1 MIVAMDGPA
10 GTGKSTIARLV
21 AERNGFVYVNSGNL
35 YRAIAYGLLKAGIP
49 VDDAAAVV
57 AYASKA
63 SLSYRGGKLFLG
75 DESVEDRLRSAAVDA
90 CVAQVSAIVQ
100 VRDVVNAVVR
110 SVASAVDSVVE
121 GRDICTVVFPDAEV
135 QVYVDAS
142 VESRAARRFAQAGG
156 EQTLDEIKANIEMR
170 DEIDRTKAVGR
181 LEKAPK
187 AYYLDTSYLTIDE
200 VYDIVNAKIQQQGNP
215 MAKEVEVG
223 AVAPS
228 DDSIQTQLQEQYLKT
243 MNHLE
248 EGDLVEGQV
257 VQVASDCVFVDVGAK
272 SEGKI
277 PLAEFQTPPKVGDTV
292 TVVLMKKETRSG
304 ETYVSKSKADEKVH
318 WRNIQNAHKNHETV
332 EGVIEKEIKG
342 GFEVGLGYGLRAFL
356 PVSKADVQRVE
367 KGDYLLKQKTRFYIE
382 RLYSEKRVNIVVNRR
397 EWLEEEIKK
406 RRTEFFGSVQVGDLV
421 KGEVKSF
428 TSFGAFIDLGGF
440 DGLLHINDMSWGH
453 VTKPKDFV
461 KKGQEIELKVIKID
475 PEEGRIN
482 LSLKH
487 FTRDPWETFEERYH
501 LDAIVNGTVTKL
513 TDYGA
518 FIELEDGIEGLA
530 HISEFSW
537 VKRVKR
543 PDEMLRV
550 GDGVECMILGY
561 DLDQQKVSLGLRQ
574 VHENPWT
581 TIDDRYPVGMKLT
594 KKVVKITSSGA
605 FVELEDGIDGFLP
618 AEELSWTK
626 KVRNAG
632 SEIQVGE
639 DIEVMVIEN
648 QPNDHSIRLSVRRL
662 SDDPWQAFSGTYRV
676 GSILEGTVSSIT
688 DFGVFVKVP
697 GDIEGLVNKANLS
710 ADRDEEYEAAA
721 KKYQPGSP
729 IKVVITELS
738 PERQKLSLSV
748 RDLERKQQQAE
759 MSRFMDEGS
768 SNEGFTLGDL
778 LKEKK
783 DSTRKND

>member
-21 AERNGFVYVNSGNL
+21 AERRGFTYINSGNL
-35 YRAIAYGLLKAGIP
+35 YRAITYGAMRSGVPLDDEAALVSYAEGAG
-49 VDDAAAVV
+49 
-57 AYASKA
+57 
-63 SLSYRGGKLFLG
+63 LEYRGGILYLDG
-75 DESVEDRLRSAAVDA
+75 EPVEGRLRSAEVDA
-90 CVAQVSAIVQ
+90 VVAQVSAIVPI
-100 VRDVVNAVVR
+100 RHIVNRLIRAIG
-110 SVASAVDSVVE
+110 SGIDAVVE

-135 QVYVDAS
+135 QIYIDAS
-142 VESRAARRFAQAGG
+142 AEARAKRRYDQG
-156 EQTLDEIKANIEMR
+156 TSSLSLDEIKKNIEMR
-170 DEIDRTKAVGR
+170 DRIDMNKAEGS
-181 LEKAPK
+181 LKKAPK
-187 AYYLDTSYLTIDE
+187 AFYLDTSYLTIDQ
-200 VYDIVNAKIQQQGNP
+200 VYDIVDTKIQQQGNP
-215 MAKEVEVG
+215 MAKEVEMG

-277 PLAEFQTPPKVGDTV
+277 PLSEFTEPPKVGDTV

-318 WRNIQNAHKNHETV
+318 WRNVQNAHKNHETV

-342 GFEVGLGYGLRAFL
+342 GFEVSLGYGLRAFL

-367 KGDYLLKQKTRFYIE
+367 KGDELVKVKSKFYIE

-397 EWLEEEIKK
+397 EYLEEAIKV
-406 RRTEFFGSVQVGDLV
+406 RRDAFFSTVQIGDVV
-421 KGEVKSF
+421 KGAVKSF

-487 FTRDPWETFEERYH
+487 FTQDPWETFEERYH
-501 LDAIVNGTVTKL
+501 LDAVVNGTVTKL

-518 FIELEDGIEGLA
+518 FIELEPGIEGLA

-543 PDEMLRV
+543 PDEMLKI
-550 GDGVECMILGY
+550 GDSVECMILGY

-581 TIDDRYPVGMKLT
+581 TIDDRFPVGMKLT
-594 KKVVKITSSGA
+594 KKVVKITASGA

-639 DIEVMVIEN
+639 EIEVMVIEN

-676 GSILEGTVSSIT
+676 GSVIEGTVSSIT

-697 GDIEGLVNKANLS
+697 GDIEGLVNKSNLS
-710 ADRDEEYEAAA
+710 ANRDEEFEVAV
-721 KKYQPGSP
+721 KKYEVGSP

-783 DSTRKND
+783 DSSRKND

>member
-21 AERNGFVYVNSGNL
+21 AERRGFTYINSGNL
-35 YRAIAYGLLKAGIP
+35 YRAITYGAMRSGVPL
-49 VDDAAAVV
+49 DDEAALA
-57 AYASKA
+57 AYAEGA
-63 SLSYRGGKLFLG
+63 GLEYRGGILHLDG
-75 DESVEDRLRSAAVDA
+75 EPVEDRLRSAEVDA
-90 CVAQVSAIVQ
+90 VVAQVSAIVPI
-100 VRDVVNAVVR
+100 RHIVNRLIRAIG
-110 SVASAVDSVVE
+110 SGIDAVVE

-135 QVYVDAS
+135 QIYIDAS
-142 VESRAARRFAQAGG
+142 AEARAKRRYDQG
-156 EQTLDEIKANIEMR
+156 TSSLSLDAIKKNIEMR
-170 DEIDRTKAVGR
+170 DRIDMNKAEGS
-181 LEKAPK
+181 LKKAPK
-187 AYYLDTSYLTIDE
+187 AFYLDTSYLTIDQ
-200 VYDIVNAKIQQQGNP
+200 VYDIVDTKIQQQGNP
-215 MAKEVEVG
+215 MAKEVEMG

-277 PLAEFQTPPKVGDTV
+277 PLSEFTEPPKVGDTV

-318 WRNIQNAHKNHETV
+318 WRNVQNAHKNHETV

-342 GFEVGLGYGLRAFL
+342 GFEVSLGYGLRAFL

-367 KGDYLLKQKTRFYIE
+367 KGDELVKLKSKFYIE

-397 EWLEEEIKK
+397 EYLEEAIKV
-406 RRTEFFGSVQVGDLV
+406 RRDAFFSTVQIGDVV
-421 KGEVKSF
+421 KGAVKSF

-487 FTRDPWETFEERYH
+487 FTQDPWETFEERYH
-501 LDAIVNGTVTKL
+501 LDAVVNGTVTKL

-518 FIELEDGIEGLA
+518 FIELEPGIEGLA

-543 PDEMLRV
+543 PDEMLKI
-550 GDGVECMILGY
+550 GDSVECMILGY

-581 TIDDRYPVGMKLT
+581 TIDDRFPVGMKLT
-594 KKVVKITSSGA
+594 KKVVKITASGA

-639 DIEVMVIEN
+639 EIEVMVIEN

-676 GSILEGTVSSIT
+676 GSVIEGTVSSIT

-697 GDIEGLVNKANLS
+697 GDIEGLVNKSNLS
-710 ADRDEEYEAAA
+710 ANRDEEFEVAV
-721 KKYQPGSP
+721 KKYEVGSP

-783 DSTRKND
+783 DSSRKND

>member
-1 MIVAMDGPA
+1 MDGPA
-10 GTGKSTIARLV
+10 GTGKSTIARMV
-21 AERNGFVYVNSGNL
+21 AERNGFTYINSGNL
-35 YRAIAYGLLKAGIP
+35 YRAITWGAMQAG
-49 VDDAAAVV
+49 VALDDPAAMATF
-57 AYASKA
+57 AGSAK
-63 SLSYRGGKLFLG
+63 LSYDGGALLLDAKPV
-75 DESVEDRLRSAAVDA
+75 ESYLRSDAVDA
-90 CVAQVSAIVQ
+90 RVAQVSAIIP
-100 VRDVVNAVVR
+100 VRHVVNRIIR
-110 SVASAVDSVVE
+110 SIGSGIDAVVE
-121 GRDICTVVFPDAEV
+121 GRDICTVVFPDAAV
-135 QVYVDAS
+135 QIYIDAS
-142 VESRAARRFAQAGG
+142 VEARAKRRFGQGSSAASF
-156 EQTLDEIKANIEMR
+156 EEIRQNIEMR
-170 DEIDRTKAVGR
+170 DDIDRNKAEGSLKR
-181 LEKAPK
+181 APK
-187 AYYLDTSYLTIDE
+187 AFYLDTSYLTIDQ
-200 VYDIVNAKIQQQGNP
+200 VYDIVNMKIQQQGNR
-215 MAKEVEVG
+215 MGKEVEMG

-277 PLAEFQTPPKVGDTV
+277 PLTEFTEPPKVGDIV

-318 WRNIQNAHKNHETV
+318 WRNVQNAHKNHETV

-342 GFEVGLGYGLRAFL
+342 GFEVSLGFGLRAFL

-367 KGDYLLKQKTRFYIE
+367 KGDYLIKVKSKFYIE

-397 EWLEEEIKK
+397 EYLEEEIKV
-406 RRTEFFGSVQVGDLV
+406 RRDAFFASIQIGDTV
-421 KGEVKSF
+421 KGAVKSF

-475 PEEGRIN
+475 PAEGRIN

-487 FTRDPWETFEERYH
+487 FSQDPWETFEERYH
-501 LDAIVNGTVTKL
+501 LDAVVNGTVTKL

-543 PDEMLRV
+543 PDEMLKI
-550 GDGVECMILGY
+550 GDKVECMILGY

-594 KKVVKITSSGA
+594 KKVVKITASGA

-676 GSILEGTVSSIT
+676 GSVLEGTVSSIT

-697 GDIEGLVNKANLS
+697 GDIEGLVNKSNLS
-710 ADRDEEYEAAA
+710 ADREEDFEVAI
-721 KKYQPGSP
+721 KKYEVGSP

-783 DSTRKND
+783 DTSRKNV

>member
-1 MIVAMDGPA
+1 
-10 GTGKSTIARLV
+10 
-21 AERNGFVYVNSGNL
+21 
-35 YRAIAYGLLKAGIP
+35 
-49 VDDAAAVV
+49 
-57 AYASKA
+57 
-63 SLSYRGGKLFLG
+63 
-75 DESVEDRLRSAAVDA
+75 
-90 CVAQVSAIVQ
+90 
-100 VRDVVNAVVR
+100 
-110 SVASAVDSVVE
+110 
-121 GRDICTVVFPDAEV
+121 
-135 QVYVDAS
+135 
-142 VESRAARRFAQAGG
+142 
-156 EQTLDEIKANIEMR
+156 MR
-170 DEIDRTKAVGR
+170 DDIDRNKAEGS
-181 LEKAPK
+181 LFKAPK
-187 AYYLDTSYLTIDE
+187 AFYLDTSYLTIDQ
-200 VYDIVNAKIQQQGNP
+200 VYDIVNTKIQQQGNL
-215 MAKEVEVG
+215 MAKEVEMG

-228 DDSIQTQLQEQYLKT
+228 DDNIQTQLQEQYLKT

-257 VQVASDCVFVDVGAK
+257 VQVANDCVFVDVGAK

-277 PLAEFQTPPKVGDTV
+277 PLTEFQELPKVGDTV

-318 WRNIQNAHKNHETV
+318 WRNIQNAHKDHTTV

-342 GFEVGLGYGLRAFL
+342 GFEVSLGYGLRAFL

-367 KGDYLLKQKTRFYIE
+367 KGDYLIKVKSKFYIE
-382 RLYSEKRVNIVVNRR
+382 RLYSEKRVNLVVNRR
-397 EWLEEEIKK
+397 EWLDEEIKT
-406 RRTEFFGSVQVGDLV
+406 RRNAFFSTIQIGDIV
-421 KGEVKSF
+421 KGAVKSF

-487 FTRDPWETFEERYH
+487 FSQDPWVTFEERYH
-501 LDAIVNGTVTKL
+501 LDAVVNGTVTKL

-543 PDEMLRV
+543 PDEMLKV

-594 KKVVKITSSGA
+594 KKVVKITASGA

-662 SDDPWQAFSGTYRV
+662 SDDPWQAFSGTYHV
-676 GSILEGTVSSIT
+676 GSVLDGTVSSIT
-688 DFGVFVKVP
+688 EFGVFVKVP
-697 GDIEGLVNKANLS
+697 GDIEGLVNKSNLS
-710 ADRDEEYEAAA
+710 ANRDEDFEVAV
-721 KKYQPGSP
+721 KKFEPGSP

-759 MSRFMDEGS
+759 LSRFMDEGS

-783 DSTRKND
+783 DSTRKSE

>member
-10 GTGKSTIARLV
+10 GTGKSTLARMV
-21 AERNGFVYVNSGNL
+21 AERAGFTYVNSGSL
-35 YRAIAYGLLKAGIP
+35 YRAITLAALRAALPMDDENALVRLAEGLDLDYRDGRLYLDGRDVEP
-49 VDDAAAVV
+49 FLRGDDVEAHV
-57 AYASKA
+57 A
-63 SLSYRGGKLFLG
+63 
-75 DESVEDRLRSAAVDA
+75 RL
-90 CVAQVSAIVQ
+90 SAIVPI
-100 VRDVVNAVVR
+100 RHIVNRALRKIAEGKDIVM
-110 SVASAVDSVVE
+110 E
-121 GRDICTVVFPDAEV
+121 GRDICTVVFPEAEV
-135 QVYVDAS
+135 QFYIDAD
-142 VESRAARRFAQAGG
+142 VESRARRRFGQGTSSLSL
-156 EQTLDEIKANIEMR
+156 EEIRRSIEER
-170 DEIDRTKAVGR
+170 DEIDRNKAEGGLKRSPRAV
-181 LEKAPK
+181 
-187 AYYLDTSYLTIDE
+187 YLDTSYLTIDE
-200 VYDIVNAKIQQQGNP
+200 VYEKVYGKIQQQGNL
-215 MAKEVEVG
+215 MGKEVEMG

-228 DDSIQTQLQEQYLKT
+228 VDNIQTQLQEQYFKT
-243 MNHLE
+243 MGHVE
-248 EGDLVEGQV
+248 EGDLIEGQV
-257 VQVASDCVFVDVGAK
+257 VQVANDCVFVDVGAK

-277 PLAEFQTPPKVGDTV
+277 PLSEFTVPPNVGDTV

-332 EGVIEKEIKG
+332 EGTIAKEIKG
-342 GFEVGLGYGLRAFL
+342 GFEVTLGYGLRAFL

-367 KGDYLLKQKTRFYIE
+367 SGDYLVGQKSKFYIE

-397 EWLEEEIKK
+397 EWLEEEVKT
-406 RRTEFFGSVQVGDLV
+406 RRDKFFSTVQIGDSV
-421 KGEVKSF
+421 KGTVKSF

-487 FTRDPWETFEERYH
+487 FGQDPWETFEERYH
-501 LDAIVNGTVTKL
+501 LDAIVKGKVTKL

-543 PDEMLRV
+543 PDEMLKI

-574 VHENPWT
+574 VQENPWT

-594 KKVVKITSSGA
+594 KKVVKITAAGA

-648 QPNDHSIRLSVRRL
+648 QPDDHSIRLSVRRL
-662 SDDPWQAFSGTYRV
+662 SDDPWQAFAATYRL
-676 GSILEGTVSSIT
+676 GSIIEGTISSIT

-710 ADRDEEYEAAA
+710 LDRDEDFETAV
-721 KKYQPGSP
+721 KKLAVGGPLR
-729 IKVVITELS
+729 VVVTELS
-738 PERQKLSLSV
+738 PDRQKLSLSV
-748 RDLERKQQQAE
+748 RDLVRKEQHEE
-759 MSRFMDEGS
+759 MSRFMDESSGS
-768 SNEGFTLGDL
+768 DGFTLGDL

-783 DSTRKND
+783 DSSRKNP

>member
-10 GTGKSTIARLV
+10 GTGKSTVARMV
-21 AERNGFVYVNSGNL
+21 AERAGFTYINSGNL
-35 YRAIAYGLLKAGIP
+35 YRAITLGVIRAGVP
-49 VDDAAAVV
+49 VA
-57 AYASKA
+57 
-63 SLSYRGGKLFLG
+63 
-75 DESVEDRLRSAAVDA
+75 DESAIAELARSLPLAYREGRLTLDGENVEPFLRSDEVEA
-90 CVAQVSAIVQ
+90 CVAQLSAIVP
-100 VRDVVNAVVR
+100 VRRIVNELLRKLAQ
-110 SVASAVDSVVE
+110 ATNAVVE
-121 GRDICTVVFPDAEV
+121 GRDITTVVFPDAEV
-135 QVYVDAS
+135 KFFIDAS
-142 VESRAARRFAQAGG
+142 VEARAQRRF
-156 EQTLDEIKANIEMR
+156 EQGTSSLSLEEIRSNIEMR
-170 DEIDRTKAVGR
+170 DKIDMTKAEGSLKR
-181 LEKAPK
+181 SPDAL
-187 AYYLDTSYLTIDE
+187 YLDTSYLTIDE
-200 VYDIVNAKIQQQGNP
+200 VYEKVYTKIQQQGNL

-223 AVAPS
+223 GVAPS
-228 DDSIQTQLQEQYLKT
+228 SDNIQTQLQEQYLKS
-243 MNHLE
+243 MDHLE

-257 VQVASDCVFVDVGAK
+257 IQVASDCVFVDVGAK

-277 PLAEFQTPPKVGDTV
+277 PLSEFQEVPKVGDTV

-318 WRNIQNAHKNHETV
+318 WRNIQNAHKNHE
-332 EGVIEKEIKG
+332 VIEGTIAKEIKG
-342 GFEVGLGYGLRAFL
+342 GFEVSLGYGLRAFL

-367 KGDYLLKQKTRFYIE
+367 NGDYLVNKKSKFYIE
-382 RLYSEKRVNIVVNRR
+382 RLYSDKRVNIVVNRR
-397 EWLEEEIKK
+397 EWLEEEVKA
-406 RRTEFFGSVQVGDLV
+406 RRDQFFSTVQIGDLI

-487 FTRDPWETFEERYH
+487 FTPDPWETFEERYH
-501 LDAIVNGTVTKL
+501 LDAVVNGKVTKL

-518 FIELEDGIEGLA
+518 FIELEEGIEGLA

-543 PDEMLRV
+543 PDEMLKV
-550 GDGVECMILGY
+550 GDSVECMILGY

-581 TIDDRYPVGMKLT
+581 TIDSRYPVGTKLT
-594 KKVVKITSSGA
+594 KKVVKITAAGA
-605 FVELEDGIDGFLP
+605 FIELEEGIDGFLP

-632 SEIQVGE
+632 SEVQVGE

-648 QPNDHSIRLSVRRL
+648 QPEDRNIRLSVRRL
-662 SDDPWQAFSGTYRV
+662 SDDPWVAFSATYRV

-697 GDIEGLVNKANLS
+697 GDLEGLVNKSNLS
-710 ADRDEEYEAAA
+710 MDRDEDFETAI
-721 KKYQPGSP
+721 KKIEVGSP
-729 IKVVITELS
+729 LRVVITELF
-738 PERQKLSLSV
+738 PDRQKMSLSV
-748 RDLERKQQQAE
+748 RDLARREQQAE

-768 SNEGFTLGDL
+768 GAEGFTLGDL

-783 DSTRKND
+783 DSPRKDS

>member
-10 GTGKSTIARLV
+10 GTGKSTIARMV
-21 AERNGFVYVNSGNL
+21 AERRGFTYINSGNL
-35 YRAIAYGLLKAGIP
+35 YRAITYGAMRSGVPLDDEAALTSYAEGAG
-49 VDDAAAVV
+49 
-57 AYASKA
+57 
-63 SLSYRGGKLFLG
+63 LEYRGGALYLDG
-75 DESVEDRLRSAAVDA
+75 EPIEGRLRSAEVDA
-90 CVAQVSAIVQ
+90 VVAQVSAIVPI
-100 VRDVVNAVVR
+100 RHIVNRLIR
-110 SVASAVDSVVE
+110 SIGAGLDAVVE
-121 GRDICTVVFPDAEV
+121 GRDICTVVYPDAEV
-135 QVYVDAS
+135 QIYIDAS
-142 VESRAARRFAQAGG
+142 AEARARRRFDQG
-156 EQTLDEIKANIEMR
+156 TSSLSLDEIKKNIEMR
-170 DEIDRTKAVGR
+170 DRIDMNKAEGSLKR
-181 LEKAPK
+181 APK
-187 AYYLDTSYLTIDE
+187 AFYLDTSYLTIDQ
-200 VYDIVNAKIQQQGNP
+200 VYDIVDSKIQQQGNP
-215 MAKEVEVG
+215 MAKEVEMG

-277 PLAEFQTPPKVGDTV
+277 PLSEFTEPPKVGDTV

-318 WRNIQNAHKNHETV
+318 WRNVQNAHKNHETV

-342 GFEVGLGYGLRAFL
+342 GFEVSLGYGLRAFL

-367 KGDYLLKQKTRFYIE
+367 KGDELVKVKSKFYIE

-397 EWLEEEIKK
+397 EYLEEAIKV
-406 RRTEFFGSVQVGDLV
+406 RRDAFFSTVQIGDTV

-487 FTRDPWETFEERYH
+487 FSQDPWETFEERYH
-501 LDAIVNGTVTKL
+501 LDAVVNGTVTKL

-518 FIELEDGIEGLA
+518 FIELEPGIEGLA

-543 PDEMLRV
+543 PDEMLKI
-550 GDGVECMILGY
+550 GDSVECMILGY

-581 TIDDRYPVGMKLT
+581 TIDDRFPVGMKLT
-594 KKVVKITSSGA
+594 KKVVKITASGA

-639 DIEVMVIEN
+639 EIEVMVIEN

-662 SDDPWQAFSGTYRV
+662 SEDPWQAFSGTYRV
-676 GSILEGTVSSIT
+676 GSVIEGTVSSIT

-697 GDIEGLVNKANLS
+697 GDIEGLVNKSNLS
-710 ADRDEEYEAAA
+710 VDRDEEFEVAV
-721 KKYQPGSP
+721 KKYEVGSP

-783 DSTRKND
+783 DSSRKND

>member
-10 GTGKSTIARLV
+10 GTGKSTIARMV
-21 AERNGFVYVNSGNL
+21 AERNGFTYINSGNL
-35 YRAIAYGLLKAGIP
+35 YRAITYGAMRAGIP
-49 VDDAAAVV
+49 LEDQEAVV
-57 AYASKA
+57 AYAGSA
-63 SLSYRGGKLFLG
+63 RLEYLGGALYLDG
-75 DESVEDRLRSAAVDA
+75 EPVERFLRSAEVEAQ
-90 CVAQVSAIVQ
+90 VAQVSAIVP
-100 VRDVVNAVVR
+100 VRHVVNRIVR
-110 SVASAVDSVVE
+110 TVGTGIDAVVE

-135 QVYVDAS
+135 QIYIDAS
-142 VESRAARRFAQAGG
+142 VEARAKRRFDQG
-156 EQTLDEIKANIEMR
+156 TSSLSLDDIKRNIEMR
-170 DEIDRTKAVGR
+170 DGIDRNKAEGS
-181 LEKAPK
+181 LKKSPK
-187 AYYLDTSYLTIDE
+187 AFYLDTSYLTIDQ
-200 VYDIVNAKIQQQGNP
+200 VYDIVNTKIQQQGNL
-215 MAKEVEVG
+215 MAKEVEMG

-228 DDSIQTQLQEQYLKT
+228 NDSIQTQLQEQYLKT

-257 VQVASDCVFVDVGAK
+257 VQIASDCVFVDVGAK

-277 PLAEFQTPPKVGDTV
+277 PLTEFTEPPKVGDIV

-318 WRNIQNAHKNHETV
+318 WRDVQNAHKNHETV

-342 GFEVGLGYGLRAFL
+342 GFEVSLGYGLRAFL

-367 KGDYLLKQKTRFYIE
+367 KGDYLIKVKSKFYIE

-397 EWLEEEIKK
+397 EFLEEEVKV
-406 RRTEFFGSVQVGDLV
+406 RRDAFFASIQIGDSV
-421 KGEVKSF
+421 KGAVKSF

-475 PEEGRIN
+475 PAEGRIN

-487 FTRDPWETFEERYH
+487 FTQDPWETFEERYH
-501 LDAIVNGTVTKL
+501 LDAVVNGTVTKL

-543 PDEMLRV
+543 PDEMLKI
-550 GDGVECMILGY
+550 GDSVECMILGY

-594 KKVVKITSSGA
+594 KKVVKITASGA

-639 DIEVMVIEN
+639 DLEVMVIEN

-676 GSILEGTVSSIT
+676 GSVLEGTVSSIT

-697 GDIEGLVNKANLS
+697 GEIEGLVNKSNLS
-710 ADRDEEYEAAA
+710 LNRDEEFEVAV
-721 KKYQPGSP
+721 KKYEVGSP

-768 SNEGFTLGDL
+768 SSEGFTLGDL
-778 LKEKK
+778 LKQKK
-783 DSTRKND
+783 DSSSKNE

>member
-10 GTGKSTIARLV
+10 GTGKSTIARMV
-21 AERNGFVYVNSGNL
+21 AERRGFTYINSGNL
-35 YRAIAYGLLKAGIP
+35 YRAITYGAMRSGVPLDDEAALTSYAEGAG
-49 VDDAAAVV
+49 
-57 AYASKA
+57 
-63 SLSYRGGKLFLG
+63 LEYRGGALYLDG
-75 DESVEDRLRSAAVDA
+75 EPIEGRLRSAEVDA
-90 CVAQVSAIVQ
+90 VVAQVSAIVPI
-100 VRDVVNAVVR
+100 RHIVNRLIR
-110 SVASAVDSVVE
+110 SIGAGLDAVVE
-121 GRDICTVVFPDAEV
+121 GRDICTVVYPDAEV
-135 QVYVDAS
+135 QIYIDAS
-142 VESRAARRFAQAGG
+142 AEARARRRFDQG
-156 EQTLDEIKANIEMR
+156 TSSLSLDEIKKNIEMR
-170 DEIDRTKAVGR
+170 DRIDMNKAEGSLKR
-181 LEKAPK
+181 APK
-187 AYYLDTSYLTIDE
+187 AFYLDTSYLTIDQ
-200 VYDIVNAKIQQQGNP
+200 VYDIVDSKIQQQGNP
-215 MAKEVEVG
+215 MAKEVEMG

-277 PLAEFQTPPKVGDTV
+277 PLSEFTEPPKVGDTV

-318 WRNIQNAHKNHETV
+318 WRNVQNAHKNHETV

-342 GFEVGLGYGLRAFL
+342 GFEVSLGYGLRAFL

-367 KGDYLLKQKTRFYIE
+367 KGDELVKVKSKFYIE

-397 EWLEEEIKK
+397 EYLEEAIKV
-406 RRTEFFGSVQVGDLV
+406 RRDAFFSTVQIGDTV

-487 FTRDPWETFEERYH
+487 FSQDPWETFEERYH
-501 LDAIVNGTVTKL
+501 LDAVVNGTVTKL

-518 FIELEDGIEGLA
+518 FIELEPGIEGLA

-543 PDEMLRV
+543 PDEMLKI
-550 GDGVECMILGY
+550 GDSVECMILGY

-581 TIDDRYPVGMKLT
+581 TIDDRFPVGMKLT
-594 KKVVKITSSGA
+594 KKVVKITASGA

-639 DIEVMVIEN
+639 EIEVMVIEN

-676 GSILEGTVSSIT
+676 GSVIEGTVSSIT

-697 GDIEGLVNKANLS
+697 GDIEGLVNKSNLS
-710 ADRDEEYEAAA
+710 VDRDEEFEVAV
-721 KKYQPGSP
+721 KKYEVGSP

-783 DSTRKND
+783 DSSRKND

>member
-10 GTGKSTIARLV
+10 GTGKSTIARMV
-21 AERNGFVYVNSGNL
+21 AERRGFTYINSGNL
-35 YRAIAYGLLKAGIP
+35 YRAITYGAMRSGVPLDDEAALTSYAKGAG
-49 VDDAAAVV
+49 
-57 AYASKA
+57 
-63 SLSYRGGKLFLG
+63 LEYRGGALYLDG
-75 DESVEDRLRSAAVDA
+75 EPIEGRLRSAEVDA
-90 CVAQVSAIVQ
+90 VVAQVSAIVPI
-100 VRDVVNAVVR
+100 RHIVNRLIR
-110 SVASAVDSVVE
+110 SISAGLDAVVE
-121 GRDICTVVFPDAEV
+121 GRDICTVVYPDAEV
-135 QVYVDAS
+135 QIYIDAS
-142 VESRAARRFAQAGG
+142 AEARARRRFDQG
-156 EQTLDEIKANIEMR
+156 TSSLSLDEIKKNIEMR
-170 DEIDRTKAVGR
+170 DRIDMDKAEGSLKR
-181 LEKAPK
+181 APK
-187 AYYLDTSYLTIDE
+187 AFYLDTSYLTIDQ
-200 VYDIVNAKIQQQGNP
+200 VYDIVDSKIQQQGNP
-215 MAKEVEVG
+215 MAKEVEMG

-277 PLAEFQTPPKVGDTV
+277 PLSEFTEPPKVGDTV

-318 WRNIQNAHKNHETV
+318 WRNVQNAHKNHETV

-342 GFEVGLGYGLRAFL
+342 GFEVSLGYGLRAFL

-367 KGDYLLKQKTRFYIE
+367 KGDELVKVKSKFYIE

-397 EWLEEEIKK
+397 EYLEEAIKV
-406 RRTEFFGSVQVGDLV
+406 RRDAFFSTVQIGDTV
-421 KGEVKSF
+421 KGAVKSF

-487 FTRDPWETFEERYH
+487 FSQDPWETFEERYH
-501 LDAIVNGTVTKL
+501 LDAVVNGTVTKL

-518 FIELEDGIEGLA
+518 FIELEPGIEGLA

-543 PDEMLRV
+543 PDEMLKI
-550 GDGVECMILGY
+550 GDSVECMILGY

-581 TIDDRYPVGMKLT
+581 TIDDRFPVGMKLT
-594 KKVVKITSSGA
+594 KKVVKITASGA

-639 DIEVMVIEN
+639 EIEVMVIEN

-676 GSILEGTVSSIT
+676 GSVIEGTVSSIT

-697 GDIEGLVNKANLS
+697 GDIEGLVNKSNLS
-710 ADRDEEYEAAA
+710 ADRDEEFEVAV
-721 KKYQPGSP
+721 KKYEVGSP
-729 IKVVITELS
+729 IRVVITELS

-783 DSTRKND
+783 DSSRKNE

>member
-1 MIVAMDGPA
+1 MIIAMDGPA

-21 AERNGFVYVNSGNL
+21 AERAGFTYINSGNL
-35 YRAIAYGLLKAGIP
+35 YRAITLAALRAGLDVDDKDAIVRLAQELPLSYKDGRLHLAGEDVEGLLRSDG
-49 VDDAAAVV
+49 VEAVV
-57 AYASKA
+57 A
-63 SLSYRGGKLFLG
+63 
-75 DESVEDRLRSAAVDA
+75 RL
-90 CVAQVSAIVQ
+90 SAIVP
-100 VRDVVNAVVR
+100 VRHVVNELLRRLAKG
-110 SVASAVDSVVE
+110 ADAVVE
-121 GRDICTVVFPDAEV
+121 GRDITTVVFPSAELKI
-135 QVYVDAS
+135 YIDAS
-142 VESRAARRFAQAGG
+142 VEARAARRFKQGTSG
-156 EQTLDEIKANIEMR
+156 LSLDEIRNSIQER
-170 DEIDRTKAVGR
+170 DEIDRNKAEGSLKR
-181 LEKAPK
+181 SPDAL
-187 AYYLDTSYLTIDE
+187 YLDTSYLTIDE
-200 VYDIVNAKIQQQGNP
+200 VYEKVYTKIQQQGNL
-215 MAKEVEVG
+215 MGKEVEMD
-223 AVAPS
+223 AVVPS
-228 DDSIQTQLQEQYLKT
+228 GDSFQTQLQEQYLKS
-243 MNHLE
+243 MDQLE

-257 VQVASDCVFVDVGAK
+257 VQVANDCVFVDVGAK

-277 PLAEFQTPPKVGDTV
+277 PLSEFQDAPKVGDTV

-318 WRNIQNAHKNHETV
+318 WRNIQNAHKNHETI
-332 EGVIEKEIKG
+332 EGVIAKEIKG
-342 GFEVGLGYGLRAFL
+342 GFEVNLGHGLRAFL

-367 KGDYLLKQKTRFYIE
+367 TGDYLINKKSKFYIE
-382 RLYSEKRVNIVVNRR
+382 RLYSDKRVNIVVNRR
-397 EWLEEEIKK
+397 EWLEEEVKA
-406 RRTEFFGSVQVGDLV
+406 RREQFFSSINIGDSV

-475 PEEGRIN
+475 KDEGRIN

-487 FTRDPWETFEERYH
+487 FTPDPWETFEERYH
-501 LDAIVNGTVTKL
+501 LDAVVNGKVTKL

-518 FIELEDGIEGLA
+518 FIELEEGIEGLA

-543 PDEMLRV
+543 PDEMLKI
-550 GDGVECMILGY
+550 GDSVECMVLGY

-581 TIDDRYPVGMKLT
+581 TIDSRYPVGTKLT
-594 KKVVKITSSGA
+594 KKVVKITSAGA

-632 SEIQVGE
+632 SEVQVGE

-648 QPNDHSIRLSVRRL
+648 QPEDRNIRLSVRRL
-662 SDDPWQAFSGTYRV
+662 SDDPWVAFAATYNIGAV
-676 GSILEGTVSSIT
+676 LEGTVSSIT

-697 GDIEGLVNKANLS
+697 GELEGLVNKANLS
-710 ADRDEEYEAAA
+710 LDRDEEFESAV
-721 KKYQPGSP
+721 KKYEVGSP
-729 IKVVITELS
+729 IRVVVTELF
-738 PERQKLSLSV
+738 PDRQKLSLSV
-748 RDLERKQQQAE
+748 RDLVRREQQAE
-759 MSRFMDEGS
+759 ISRFMDEGS
-768 SNEGFTLGDL
+768 DKEGFTLGDL

-783 DSTRKND
+783 DSTRKNP

>member
-10 GTGKSTIARLV
+10 GTGKSTIARMV
-21 AERNGFVYVNSGNL
+21 AERNGFTYINSGNL
-35 YRAIAYGLLKAGIP
+35 YRAITWGAMNSGLALDDPAAVAAFAGNAKLYYEGGLLFLDGKP
-49 VDDAAAVV
+49 VE
-57 AYASKA
+57 
-63 SLSYRGGKLFLG
+63 GN
-75 DESVEDRLRSAAVDA
+75 LRTDSVDA
-90 CVAQVSAIVQ
+90 NVAQVSAIIP
-100 VRDVVNAVVR
+100 VRHIVNSIIR
-110 SVASAVDSVVE
+110 SIGTGIDAVVE
-121 GRDICTVVFPDAEV
+121 GRDICTVVFPDAAV
-135 QVYVDAS
+135 QIYIDAS
-142 VESRAARRFAQAGG
+142 VEARARRRFGQGTSTASL
-156 EQTLDEIKANIEMR
+156 EEIRQNIEMR
-170 DEIDRTKAVGR
+170 DNIDRNKAEGSLKR
-181 LEKAPK
+181 APK
-187 AYYLDTSYLTIDE
+187 AFYLDTSYLTIDQ
-200 VYDIVNAKIQQQGNP
+200 VYDIVNTKIQQQGNL
-215 MAKEVEVG
+215 MAKEVEMG

-277 PLAEFQTPPKVGDTV
+277 PLSEFTEPPKVGDIV

-318 WRNIQNAHKNHETV
+318 WRNVQNAHKNHETV

-342 GFEVGLGYGLRAFL
+342 GFEVSLGFGLRAFL

-367 KGDYLLKQKTRFYIE
+367 KGDYLIKVKSKFYIE

-397 EWLEEEIKK
+397 EYLEEEIKV
-406 RRTEFFGSVQVGDLV
+406 RRDAFFGSIQIGDTV
-421 KGEVKSF
+421 KGAVKSF

-475 PEEGRIN
+475 PAEGRIN

-487 FTRDPWETFEERYH
+487 FSQDPWETFEERYH
-501 LDAIVNGTVTKL
+501 LDAVVNGTVTKL

-543 PDEMLRV
+543 PDEMLKI
-550 GDGVECMILGY
+550 GDKVECMILGY

-594 KKVVKITSSGA
+594 KKVVKITASGA

-676 GSILEGTVSSIT
+676 GSVLEGTVSSIT

-697 GDIEGLVNKANLS
+697 GDIEGLVNKSNLS
-710 ADRDEEYEAAA
+710 ADREEDFEVAI
-721 KKYQPGSP
+721 KKYEVGSP

-783 DSTRKND
+783 DTSRKNA

>member
-10 GTGKSTIARLV
+10 GTGKSTIARMV
-21 AERNGFVYVNSGNL
+21 AERNGFTYINSGNL
-35 YRAIAYGLLKAGIP
+35 YRAITYGAMRAG
-49 VDDAAAVV
+49 VALEDQAALVS
-57 AYASKA
+57 YAESA
-63 SLSYRGGKLFLG
+63 GLEYRGGALYLDG
-75 DESVEDRLRSAAVDA
+75 EPVERFLRSAEVEAQ
-90 CVAQVSAIVQ
+90 VAQVSAVVP
-100 VRDVVNAVVR
+100 VRRVVNRIVR
-110 SVASAVDSVVE
+110 AIGAGIDAVVE

-135 QVYVDAS
+135 QIYIDAS
-142 VESRAARRFAQAGG
+142 VEARAKRRFDQG
-156 EQTLDEIKANIEMR
+156 TSSLSLDDIKRNIEMR
-170 DEIDRTKAVGR
+170 DGIDRNKAEGS
-181 LEKAPK
+181 LKKSPK
-187 AYYLDTSYLTIDE
+187 AFYLDTSYLTIDQ
-200 VYDIVNAKIQQQGNP
+200 VYDIVNTKIQQQGNL
-215 MAKEVEVG
+215 MAKEVEMG

-228 DDSIQTQLQEQYLKT
+228 NDSIQTQLQEQYLKT

-257 VQVASDCVFVDVGAK
+257 VQIASDCVFVDVGAK

-277 PLAEFQTPPKVGDTV
+277 PLTEFTEPPKVGDIV

-318 WRNIQNAHKNHETV
+318 WRDVQNAHKNHETV

-342 GFEVGLGYGLRAFL
+342 GFEVSLGYGLRAFL

-367 KGDYLLKQKTRFYIE
+367 KGDYLIKVKSKFYIE

-397 EWLEEEIKK
+397 EFLEEEVKV
-406 RRTEFFGSVQVGDLV
+406 RRDAFFASIQIGDSV
-421 KGEVKSF
+421 KGAVKSF

-475 PEEGRIN
+475 PAEGRIN

-487 FTRDPWETFEERYH
+487 FTQDPWETFEERYH
-501 LDAIVNGTVTKL
+501 LDAVVNGTVTKL

-543 PDEMLRV
+543 PDEMLKI
-550 GDGVECMILGY
+550 GDSVECMILGY

-594 KKVVKITSSGA
+594 KKVVKITASGA

-639 DIEVMVIEN
+639 DLEVMVIEN

-676 GSILEGTVSSIT
+676 GSVLEGTVSSIT

-697 GDIEGLVNKANLS
+697 GEIEGLVNKSNLS
-710 ADRDEEYEAAA
+710 LNRDEEFEVAV
-721 KKYQPGSP
+721 KKYEVGSP

-768 SNEGFTLGDL
+768 SSEGFTLGDL
-778 LKEKK
+778 FKDKK
-783 DSTRKND
+783 DSSNKND

>member
-10 GTGKSTIARLV
+10 GTGKSTIAKLV
-21 AERNGFVYVNSGNL
+21 AQRLGFTYINSGNL
-35 YRAIAYGLLKAGIP
+35 YRAITLASIRMGTGIEDEAGI
-49 VDDAAAVV
+49 VRLAGGLA
-57 AYASKA
+57 
-63 SLSYRGGKLFLG
+63 LSYRGGALFLG
-75 DESVEDRLRSAAVDA
+75 DEPVEPLLRSDEVEAL
-90 CVAQVSAIVQ
+90 VARLSAIPA
-100 VRDVVNAVVR
+100 VRHVVNDILR
-110 SVASAVDSVVE
+110 RIGREGHSVVE
-121 GRDICTVVFPDAEV
+121 GRDITTVVFPDAELKF
-135 QVYVDAS
+135 YIDAS
-142 VESRAARRFAQAGG
+142 VEARALRRYGQG
-156 EQTLDEIKANIEMR
+156 TSKLSLDEIRESIERR
-170 DEIDRTKAVGR
+170 DAIDRNKIEGSLKISA
-181 LEKAPK
+181 EAF
-187 AYYLDTSYLTIDE
+187 YLDTSYLTIDQ
-200 VYDIVNAKIQQQGNP
+200 VYEKVYGKIQQQGNR
-215 MAKEVEVG
+215 MGKEVEMD
-223 AVAPS
+223 AVVPS
-228 DDSIQTQLQEQYLKT
+228 GDSFQTQLQEQYLKS
-243 MNHLE
+243 MDQLE
-248 EGDLVEGQV
+248 EGDLVEGHV

-277 PLAEFQTPPKVGDTV
+277 PLGEFQEIPKVGDTV

-332 EGVIEKEIKG
+332 EGVIAKEIKG
-342 GFEVGLGYGLRAFL
+342 GFEVNLGHGLRAFL

-367 KGDYLLKQKTRFYIE
+367 DGAYLVNKKSKFYIE
-382 RLYSEKRVNIVVNRR
+382 RLYSDKRVNIVVNRR
-397 EWLEEEIKK
+397 EWLEEEVKA
-406 RRTEFFGSVQVGDLV
+406 RREQFFGSIQIGDTV

-487 FTRDPWETFEERYH
+487 FGRDPWETFEERYH
-501 LDAIVNGTVTKL
+501 LDAVVNGKVTKL

-518 FIELEDGIEGLA
+518 FIELEEGIEGLA

-543 PDEMLRV
+543 PDEMLKI
-550 GDGVECMILGY
+550 GDSVECMILGY

-581 TIDDRYPVGMKLT
+581 TIDSRYPVGTKLT
-594 KKVVKITSSGA
+594 KKVVKITSAGA
-605 FVELEDGIDGFLP
+605 FVELEEGIDGFLP

-632 SEIQVGE
+632 SEVQVGE

-648 QPNDHSIRLSVRRL
+648 QPEDRNIRLSVRRL
-662 SDDPWQAFSGTYRV
+662 SDDPWVAFAATYNV
-676 GSILEGTVSSIT
+676 GSIIEGTVSSIT

-697 GDIEGLVNKANLS
+697 GDLEGLVNKANLS
-710 ADRDEEYEAAA
+710 LDRDEEFEVAV
-721 KKYQPGSP
+721 KKYEVGSP
-729 IKVVITELS
+729 IRVVVTELS
-738 PERQKLSLSV
+738 PDRQKLSLSV
-748 RDLERKQQQAE
+748 RDLVRREQQAE
-759 MSRFMDEGS
+759 MSRFMDDTSG
-768 SNEGFTLGDL
+768 NEGFTLGDL

-783 DSTRKND
+783 DSSRKNP

>member
-10 GTGKSTIARLV
+10 GTGKSTIARMV
-21 AERNGFVYVNSGNL
+21 AEKNGFTYINSGSL
-35 YRAIAYGLLKAGIP
+35 YRAITYGAIEAGI
-49 VDDAAAVV
+49 DLQDTAAIEAF
-57 AYASKA
+57 AAKA
-63 SLSYRGGKLFLG
+63 RLVYDGWQLTLG
-75 DESVEDRLRSAAVDA
+75 DERLEAQLRSPSVDA
-90 CVAQVSAIVQ
+90 NVAQVSAIVP
-100 VRDVVNAVVR
+100 VRHIVNRIVR
-110 SVASAVDSVVE
+110 NMSVGMDAVVE
-121 GRDICTVVFPDAEV
+121 GRDICTVVFPDADV
-135 QVYVDAS
+135 QIYIDAS
-142 VESRAARRFAQAGG
+142 VEARAQRRF
-156 EQTLDEIKANIEMR
+156 EQSANGLSLDEIRRNIEMR
-170 DEIDRTKAVGR
+170 DEIDKNKVEGS
-181 LEKAPK
+181 LKKSSK
-187 AYYLDTSYLTIDE
+187 AYYLDTSYLTIDQ
-200 VYDIVNAKIQQQGNP
+200 VYDIVNAKIQQQGNL
-215 MAKEVEVG
+215 MAKEVEMG

-277 PLAEFQTPPKVGDTV
+277 PLTEFSEPPKVGDTV

-318 WRNIQNAHKNHETV
+318 WRNVQNAHKNHETV

-342 GFEVGLGYGLRAFL
+342 GFEVSLGYGLRAFL

-367 KGDYLLKQKTRFYIE
+367 KGDYLIKVQSKFYIE

-397 EWLEEEIKK
+397 EYLDEEIKV
-406 RRTEFFGSVQVGDLV
+406 RRDAFFSTVQIGDTV
-421 KGEVKSF
+421 KGAVKSF

-461 KKGQEIELKVIKID
+461 KKSQEIELKVIKID
-475 PEEGRIN
+475 PAEGRIN

-487 FTRDPWETFEERYH
+487 FSQDPWETFEERYH
-501 LDAIVNGTVTKL
+501 LDAVVNGTVTKL

-543 PDEMLRV
+543 PDEMLKV
-550 GDGVECMILGY
+550 GDKVECMILGY

-594 KKVVKITSSGA
+594 KKVVKITASGA

-648 QPNDHSIRLSVRRL
+648 QPDDRSIRLSVRRL

-676 GSILEGTVSSIT
+676 GSVLEGTVSSIT

-697 GDIEGLVNKANLS
+697 GDIEGLVNKSNLS
-710 ADRDEEYEAAA
+710 ANRDEDFEAAV
-721 KKYQPGSP
+721 KKYEVGSA

-768 SNEGFTLGDL
+768 SSEGFTLGDL

-783 DSTRKND
+783 DSSSKNS

>member
-1 MIVAMDGPA
+1 MDGPA
-10 GTGKSTIARLV
+10 GTGKSTIARMV
-21 AERNGFVYVNSGNL
+21 AEKNGFTYINSGSL
-35 YRAIAYGLLKAGIP
+35 YRAITYGAIEAGI
-49 VDDAAAVV
+49 DLQDTAAIEAF
-57 AYASKA
+57 AAKA
-63 SLSYRGGKLFLG
+63 RLVYDGGQLTLG
-75 DESVEDRLRSAAVDA
+75 DERLEAQLRSPSVDA
-90 CVAQVSAIVQ
+90 NVAQVSAIVP
-100 VRDVVNAVVR
+100 VRHIVNRIVR
-110 SVASAVDSVVE
+110 NMSVGMDAVVE
-121 GRDICTVVFPDAEV
+121 GRDICTVVFPDADV
-135 QVYVDAS
+135 QIYIDAS
-142 VESRAARRFAQAGG
+142 VEARAQRRF
-156 EQTLDEIKANIEMR
+156 EQSANGLSLDEIRRNIEMR
-170 DEIDRTKAVGR
+170 DEIDKNKVEGS
-181 LEKAPK
+181 LKKSSK
-187 AYYLDTSYLTIDE
+187 AYYLDTSYLTIDQ
-200 VYDIVNAKIQQQGNP
+200 VYDIVNAKIQQQGNL
-215 MAKEVEVG
+215 MAKEVEMG

-277 PLAEFQTPPKVGDTV
+277 PLTEFSEPPKVGDTV

-318 WRNIQNAHKNHETV
+318 WRNVQNAHKNHETV

-342 GFEVGLGYGLRAFL
+342 GFEVSLGYGLRAFL

-367 KGDYLLKQKTRFYIE
+367 KGDYLIKVQSKFYIE

-397 EWLEEEIKK
+397 EYLDEEIKV
-406 RRTEFFGSVQVGDLV
+406 RRDAFFSTVQIGDIV
-421 KGEVKSF
+421 KGAVKSF

-461 KKGQEIELKVIKID
+461 KKSQEIELKVIKID
-475 PEEGRIN
+475 PAEGRIN

-487 FTRDPWETFEERYH
+487 FSQDPWETFEERYH
-501 LDAIVNGTVTKL
+501 LDAVVNGTVTKL

-543 PDEMLRV
+543 PDEMLKV
-550 GDGVECMILGY
+550 GDKVECMILGY

-594 KKVVKITSSGA
+594 KKVVKITASGA

-648 QPNDHSIRLSVRRL
+648 QPDDRSIRLSVRRL

-676 GSILEGTVSSIT
+676 GSVLEGTVSSIT

-697 GDIEGLVNKANLS
+697 GDIEGLVNKSNLS
-710 ADRDEEYEAAA
+710 ANRDEDFEAAV
-721 KKYQPGSP
+721 KKYEVGSA

-768 SNEGFTLGDL
+768 SSEGFTLGDL

-783 DSTRKND
+783 DSSSKNS